1 MICCIVQPTF
11 MPWLGF
17 FALIDQC
24 DKAILLD
31 SVAFSKQSWQQRN
44 RIRTSNGLEF
54 VTVPVKTAGR
64 LGQEIRHVEIIENGF
79 IRSLEGKIRHYYRGA
94 PFFQQYFPV
103 IFEVIKNSAKDKN
116 LAQLNIKIIQ
126 MFVDIL
132 GIKTT
137 LNLSSSLN
145 IEADRSTLL
154 VNICK
159 YYSCNNYLS
168 PQGSREYLEE
178 DRGVFESNGISVSLQ
193 SFTHPTHSQMF
204 QPFIPF
210 ASVLDLILNE
220 GPRSLEI
227 IRSGIGHPQSFIL

>member
-1 MICCIVQPTF
+1 MICCIIQPTF

-44 RIRTSNGLEF
+44 RIRTSKGLEF

-64 LGQEIRHVEIIENGF
+64 LGQEIRYVEIVENGF
-79 IRSLEGKIRHYYRGA
+79 IRSIEGRIRHHYRDA
-94 PFFQQYFPV
+94 PFFQQYFPI
-103 IFEVIKNSAKDKN
+103 IFEVIKTNAKDKN
-116 LAQLNIKIIQ
+116 LAQLNIAIIR

-137 LNLSSSLN
+137 LSLSSSLN
-145 IEADRSTLL
+145 IKADRSTLL
-154 VNICK
+154 VDICK
-159 YYSCNNYLS
+159 YNSCNSYLS

-178 DRGVFESNGISVSLQ
+178 DRGIFESNGISVSLQ
-193 SFTHPTHSQMF
+193 SFTHPTHHQMF

-227 IRSGIGHPQSFIL
+227 IRSGIGHPQSLIL